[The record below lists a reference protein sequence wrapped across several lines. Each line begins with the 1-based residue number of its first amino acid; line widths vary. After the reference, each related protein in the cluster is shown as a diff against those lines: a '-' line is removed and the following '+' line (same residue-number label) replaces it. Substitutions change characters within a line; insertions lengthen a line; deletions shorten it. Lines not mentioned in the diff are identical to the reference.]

1 MVGLPSQKT
10 LDRLKLSPEVAFY
23 LLSRGYELPNC
34 PPKFKTPEPRAA
46 SGAYFDPTKVDL
58 VVDVFSRLRHTQGR
72 WAGRPLTLRSWQI
85 AYLIG
90 PTYGWV
96 RKDEDGIPR
105 RIIRTQFLDIP
116 RKNAKT
122 TVGGGQAIY
131 LTTADDEPGA
141 QVYALASRKDQA
153 RFCFDPVR
161 QLAAQAPDL
170 REHVRALRDRITH
183 PRSGSYFAVMSSAG
197 DAIHGA
203 SPHGAFV
210 DEVHV
215 HRTRDLIDAVQ
226 TGTGARS
233 QPLVMFATTAD
244 SGARGTIYA
253 ELRERLEQLARGVL
267 EDESFYGVV
276 FGAEEGDDPF
286 AEKTW
291 LKANPGLA
299 AGDSPT
305 MEFMKAEAVTAKQS
319 PANLARFLRLHLG
332 LRTKQETKYLALED
346 WDRNA
351 SMVAE
356 QRLEG
361 REAYGGLDLSATSDL
376 TSLCWLFPNDER
388 GGFDALWRVW
398 TPEARMDDL
407 DKRTAGLA
415 SVWVRQGLL
424 LTTPGNVVDYDF
436 IRAQIQRD
444 LDVFDVRSL
453 GYDPWN
459 ASQLTNDLMEDGAP
473 MVKVR
478 QGFATMSPPTKE
490 LQRLLLGGTA
500 EKPLLRHGGNPCV
513 RWQVDNFAVAMD
525 PAGNVKPAKDKAG
538 DKIDAVASLIT
549 ALSEAMTREPVQ
561 KSAYEDGD
569 LEVV

>member
-1 MVGLPSQKT
+1 MKLPSEKT
-10 LDRLKLSPEVAFY
+10 LSQLKVSPEVAWY

-46 SGAYFDPTKVDL
+46 PGAYFDPDKVDR
-58 VVDVFSRLRHTQGR
+58 VVDVFSRLRHTQGK
-72 WAGRPLTLRSWQI
+72 WAGRPLTLRSWQV
-85 AYLIG
+85 AYLIA

-96 RKDEDGIPR
+96 RKDADGVPR
-105 RIIRTQFLDIP
+105 RIIRTQLLDIP

-131 LTTADDEPGA
+131 LTTADGEPGA
-141 QVYALASRKDQA
+141 QVFALASRKDQA

-170 REHVRALRDRITH
+170 REHVKALRDRITH
-183 PRSGSYFAVMSSAG
+183 PRTGSYFAVMSSAG

-253 ELRERLEQLARGVL
+253 ELRERLEQLARGAL

-276 FGAEEGDDPF
+276 FGAEDGDDPF
-286 AEKTW
+286 AEETW

-305 MEFMKAEAVTAKQS
+305 MEFMRAEAVTAKQS

-332 LRTKQETKYLALED
+332 LRTKQESKYLQLED

-351 SMVAE
+351 SMVE
-356 QRLEG
+356 ERRLAN

-376 TSLCWLFPNDER
+376 TSLCWLFPDDER

-407 DKRTAGLA
+407 DRRTAGLA
-415 SVWVRQGLL
+415 SVWVREGLL
-424 LTTPGNVVDYDF
+424 RTTPGNVVDYDF
-436 IRAQIQRD
+436 IKAQIERD
-444 LDVFDVRSL
+444 MDAFDVRSL

-459 ASQLTNDLMEDGAP
+459 ASQLTNDLMELGAP

-500 EKPLLRHGGNPCV
+500 ERPLLRHGGNACV

-549 ALSEAMTREPVQ
+549 ALSEAMTREAPQ
-561 KSAYEDGD
+561 SSAYDDGD
-569 LEVV
+569 LMVL

>member
-1 MVGLPSQKT
+1 MRLPSQKT
-10 LDRLKLSPEVAFY
+10 LDRLKLSPEVAWY

-34 PPKFKTPEPRAA
+34 PPKFKTPEPRTA
-46 SGAYFDPTKVDL
+46 SGVYFDPAKVDK
-58 VVDVFSRLRHTQGR
+58 VIDVFSRLRHTQGK
-72 WAGRPLTLRSWQI
+72 WAGRPLTLRPWQV
-85 AYLIG
+85 AYLIA

-105 RIIRTQFLDIP
+105 RVIRTQFLDIP

-131 LTTADDEPGA
+131 LTTADGEQGA

-170 REHVRALRDRITH
+170 KDHVKPLRDRITH
-183 PRSGSYFAVMSSAG
+183 PRTGSYFAVMSSAG

-286 AEKTW
+286 APETW

-305 MEFMKAEAVTAKQS
+305 MEFMRSEAVTAKQS

-356 QRLEG
+356 QRLAG

-376 TSLCWLFPNDER
+376 TSLCWLFPDDER

-398 TPEARMDDL
+398 TPESRLGDL

-415 SVWVRQGLL
+415 AVWVRQGLL
-424 LTTPGNVVDYDF
+424 HTTPGNVVDYDF
-436 IRAQIQRD
+436 IKAQIERD
-444 LDVFDVRSL
+444 MDSFDVRSL

-459 ASQLTNDLMEDGAP
+459 ASQLTNDLMELGAP

-490 LQRLLLGGTA
+490 LQRLLLAGTSG
-500 EKPLLRHGGNPCV
+500 KPLLRHGGNACV

>member
-1 MVGLPSQKT
+1 MKLPSEKT
-10 LDRLKLSPEVAFY
+10 LSHLKVSPEVAWY

-46 SGAYFDPTKVDL
+46 PGAYFDPEKVDR
-58 VVDVFSRLRHTQGR
+58 VVDVFSRLRHTQGK
-72 WAGRPLTLRSWQI
+72 WAGRPLTLRSWQV
-85 AYLIG
+85 AYLIA

-96 RKDEDGIPR
+96 RKDADGVPR
-105 RIIRTQFLDIP
+105 RIIRTQLLDIP

-131 LTTADDEPGA
+131 LTTADGEPGA
-141 QVYALASRKDQA
+141 QVFALASRKDQA

-170 REHVRALRDRITH
+170 REHVKALRDRITH
-183 PRSGSYFAVMSSAG
+183 PRTGSYFAVMSSAG

-253 ELRERLEQLARGVL
+253 ELRERLEQLARGAL

-276 FGAEEGDDPF
+276 FGADEGDDPF
-286 AEKTW
+286 AEETW

-305 MEFMKAEAVTAKQS
+305 MEFMRAEAVTAKQS

-332 LRTKQETKYLALED
+332 LRTKQESKYLQLED

-351 SMVAE
+351 SMVVE
-356 QRLEG
+356 ERLAN
-361 REAYGGLDLSATSDL
+361 REAYGGLDLSSTSDL
-376 TSLCWLFPNDER
+376 TSLCWLFPDDDQ

-398 TPEARMDDL
+398 SPEARMDDL

-415 SVWVRQGLL
+415 SVWVREGLL
-424 LTTPGNVVDYDF
+424 RTTPGNVVDYDF
-436 IRAQIQRD
+436 IKAQIERD
-444 LDVFDVRSL
+444 MDTFSVRSL
-453 GYDPWN
+453 GFDPWN
-459 ASQLTNDLMEDGAP
+459 ASQLTNDLMELGAP

-490 LQRLLLGGTA
+490 LQRLLLAGTV
-500 EKPLLRHGGNPCV
+500 EKPMLRHGGNACV

-549 ALSEAMTREPVQ
+549 ALSEAMTREAPAA
-561 KSAYEDGD
+561 SAYEDGD
-569 LEVV
+569 LMVL

>member
-1 MVGLPSQKT
+1 MRLPSQKT
-10 LDRLKLSPEVAFY
+10 LDRLKLSPEVAWY

-34 PPKFKTPEPRAA
+34 PPKFKTPEPRDAP
-46 SGAYFDPTKVDL
+46 GAYFDPAKVDL
-58 VVDVFSRLRHTQGR
+58 VVDVFSRLRHTQGK

-85 AYLIG
+85 AYLIA

-105 RIIRTQFLDIP
+105 RIIRTQLLDIP

-131 LTTADDEPGA
+131 LTTADGEPGA

-170 REHVRALRDRITH
+170 REHVKALRDRITH

-215 HRTRDLIDAVQ
+215 HRSRDLIDAVQ

-244 SGARGTIYA
+244 SGTPGTIYA

-267 EDESFYGVV
+267 VDESFYGVV
-276 FGAEEGDDPF
+276 FGADKEDDPF
-286 AEKTW
+286 DPKTW

-332 LRTKQETKYLALED
+332 LRTKQETKYLQLED

-356 QRLEG
+356 RRLAG
-361 REAYGGLDLSATSDL
+361 RETYGGLDLSATQDL
-376 TSLCWLFPNDER
+376 TSLCWLFPDDER
-388 GGFDALWRVW
+388 GGFDALWRIW
-398 TPEARMDDL
+398 TPEARLEDL
-407 DKRTAGLA
+407 DKRTAGAA

-424 LTTPGNVVDYDF
+424 RTTPGNVVDYDF

-444 LDVFDVRSL
+444 LDAFDVRSL
-453 GYDPWN
+453 GFDPWN

-490 LQRLLLGGTA
+490 LQRLLLAGTA
-500 EKPLLRHGGNPCV
+500 QKPLLRHGGNACV

-549 ALSEAMTREPVQ
+549 ALSEAMTREQPV
-561 KSAYEDGD
+561 KSAYEDGG

>member
-1 MVGLPSQKT
+1 MRLPSKRV
-10 LDRLKLSPEVAFY
+10 LDRLKLSPEVAWY
-23 LLSRGYELPNC
+23 LLSRGYELPTC
-34 PPKFKTPEPRAA
+34 PPKFKTPEPRSAP
-46 SGAYFDPTKVDL
+46 GAYFDPAKVDR
-58 VVDVFSRLRHTQGR
+58 VIDVFSRLRHTQGK
-72 WAGRPLTLRSWQI
+72 WAGRPLTLRSWQV

-131 LTTADDEPGA
+131 LTTADGEPGA

-170 REHVRALRDRITH
+170 KDHVKPLRDRIVH
-183 PRSGSYFAVMSSAG
+183 PRTGSYFAVMSSAG

-276 FGAEEGDDPF
+276 FAADEEDDPF
-286 AEKTW
+286 APETW

-305 MEFMKAEAVTAKQS
+305 MEFMRAEAVTAKQS

-332 LRTKQETKYLALED
+332 LRTKQETKYLTLED

-351 SMVAE
+351 SMVVERQLA
-356 QRLEG
+356 G
-361 REAYGGLDLSATSDL
+361 REAFGGLDLSATSDL
-376 TSLCWLFPNDER
+376 TSLCWLFPDDER

-398 TPEARMDDL
+398 TPEARLGDL

-424 LTTPGNVVDYDF
+424 HTTPGNVVDYDF
-436 IRAQIQRD
+436 IKAQIQRD
-444 LDVFDVRSL
+444 MDAFDVRSL

-459 ASQLTNDLMEDGAP
+459 ASQLTNDLMELNAP

-490 LQRLLLGGTA
+490 LQRLLLAGTA
-500 EKPLLRHGGNPCV
+500 EKPLLRHGGNACV

-525 PAGNVKPAKDKAG
+525 ASGNVKPAKDKAG
-538 DKIDAVASLIT
+538 DKIDAVAALIT

-561 KSAYEDGD
+561 KSAYEDGG

>member
-1 MVGLPSQKT
+1 MRLPSKRI
-10 LDRLKLSPEVAFY
+10 LDRLKLSPEVAWY

-34 PPKFKTPEPRAA
+34 PPKFKTPEPRSAP
-46 SGAYFDPTKVDL
+46 GAYFHPAKVDR
-58 VVDVFSRLRHTQGR
+58 VIDVFSRLRHTQGK
-72 WAGRPLTLRSWQI
+72 WAGRPLTLRSWQV

-170 REHVRALRDRITH
+170 KDHVKPLRDRIVH
-183 PRSGSYFAVMSSAG
+183 PRTGSYFAVMSSAG

-276 FGAEEGDDPF
+276 FGANEEDDPF
-286 AEKTW
+286 DPETW
-291 LKANPGLA
+291 IKANPGLA

-305 MEFMKAEAVTAKQS
+305 MEFMRAEAVTAKQS

-356 QRLEG
+356 RQLAG
-361 REAYGGLDLSATSDL
+361 REAFGGLDLSATSDL
-376 TSLCWLFPNDER
+376 TSLCWLFPDDER

-398 TPEARMDDL
+398 TPEARLDDL

-424 LTTPGNVVDYDF
+424 HTTPGNVVDYDF
-436 IRAQIQRD
+436 IKAQIQRD
-444 LDVFDVRSL
+444 MDAFDVRSL

-459 ASQLTNDLMEDGAP
+459 ASQLTNDLVELGAP

-490 LQRLLLGGTA
+490 LQRLLLAGTA
-500 EKPLLRHGGNPCV
+500 EKPLLRHGGNACV

-525 PAGNVKPAKDKAG
+525 ASGNVKPAKDKAG
-538 DKIDAVASLIT
+538 DKIDAVAALIT
-549 ALSEAMTREPVQ
+549 ALSEAMAREVPV
-561 KSAYEDGD
+561 KSAYEDGG